1 MATWTNNN
9 ATYYINPAYLTFVEN
24 SGYGANLIQVSASSS
39 CYISVY
45 IPGVIDYSDADKNYK
60 RWKIT
65 AYNNKFPD
73 NGKFYIYSRL
83 EKDGTSALI
92 VYDKTLRG
100 VHGGEIVEVEDEFG
114 QMTKQEGEFDENHP
128 YFYIHIGEVSETD
141 GQRVRNIS
149 YDTGY
154 LTSNKSND
162 DKAGASEMWE
172 LDKFSTPWLIKA
184 KQWLGSFTVKG
195 FVKLIGGLVFSK
207 GIEGDDKIVTDLKR
221 SSDSD
226 NEYILDEEGN
236 PVIDEN
242 GYPTLNPW
250 YVPVSDNTIPTTK
263 YVQDQFEGYDGKFIH
278 KDKDDRTEHS
288 LEIGKDLT
296 VEGKT
301 ALEGEVNIHGVLEA
315 NEKASFKDEVEV
327 EGAAV
332 LKGNVQ
338 VDGTATFNDDI
349 SVEGTSI
356 LKGDTL
362 VGGSATFENDVAVE
376 KNLEVESDLSFGG
389 VLTMAGKEINNF
401 TRFYDEEKPISS
413 DASFYSALMTDQRIE
428 EEVGKIGDKY
438 IRKDKEDTAKGH
450 ITFEKGITVN
460 DLAKLLNLEVDELA
474 TIARAIVQVIGSSK
488 FVDGFAG
495 EGFQIWQDIASG
507 DWTMTLDRITVR
519 KVMTIYE
526 LIIQKIRSVGGT
538 IVVSSGNGRVKE
550 VEKVG
555 TEYRLSFEDVNTF
568 DTGDLI
574 RCKVYSAVG
583 MKDYWVEVTRV
594 VGEWVYTRASEYGD
608 AIPEVG
614 DEVVLMGNTR
624 NTLRQN
630 MILISAT
637 EDGQP
642 RFDCM
647 DGIKSKSFENCL
659 KVRVGCLDGISDDR
673 FPSDLQPNG
682 YGIYGNNCFLTGVFV
697 LSNGTDVRTQFSIL
711 EGMIRSEISS
721 VRSEIN
727 AKDNYLSNSSFSE
740 NLLMWS
746 YENDVRVFNTSGGLL
761 HFNGDLY
768 SDKRIFAGVV
778 ENGGKNVLR
787 IKKSFIK
794 QYNRDFSMQP
804 AFSMYEEEIETEE
817 GTVIVERY
825 KPRMFYISFKYMCT
839 SPGTLNIY
847 FDGETEDGSFESY
860 QPITYSEYVSS
871 SSSFSLKE
879 ISGKWNGTGNFYL
892 SFDGDIFI
900 YDLAL
905 ADNALAD
912 LEEKFT
918 MRFEMTDQKIQANGE
933 AIKKSDSKIEKYY
946 SEWKL
951 TAEGMSSS
959 FNKQLSDQYSKITKE
974 YSGKI
979 EQTAESLTVDYEKKI
994 KDSYDNTKAEYSTLI
1009 ETTAEGIT
1017 VTMTEYIDN
1026 IKSDLES
1033 ADQGLIED
1041 YEAKIAASARELT
1054 SDYQAAIKNL
1064 KDGTIANMQSQISQ
1078 NAESIT
1084 TKVSKTDF
1092 NALGQRVSTAETK
1105 INQTA
1110 EKVELRALKSDLDA
1124 LSGEMETKY
1133 SELSVEADSIKTSVG
1148 NLDSSLEAA
1157 IKRIQ
1162 GAEDALDAVE
1172 DKTDELDKYLDEAF
1186 KDGIIDEAE
1195 AIAIK
1200 KYLNS
1205 LANTMAGLQS
1215 SYNNVINHEALSGK
1229 TERTVL
1235 VEKYGTLVSKYNSL
1249 VSAISTAIADGKA
1262 TDEESKSV
1270 DNAFADFNAAID
1282 AFNSALENARYKIAG
1297 FYAEKAVD
1305 TAEKALYDALP
1316 DDYKTKEG
1324 TYASALVQMAEGIS
1338 TIAGRFDSSGKLIEG
1353 AGWVTTAQGNQLW
1366 ATNNT
1371 VNALDN
1377 TVKNNTTLIN
1387 QQADNITLLATETDA
1402 LGTRQTTLEQT
1413 ANGLSLRVT
1422 NVETGNTTNS
1432 NKISAID
1439 VRLSA
1444 IESFVGEGGDIEG
1457 NFDSFKNALD
1467 ELAADITSNTE
1478 KAAAAQKTA
1487 DEAKDFSESNLTK
1500 INQNAQQITA
1510 LAGKVTTDAS
1520 GNITNIS
1527 TSGLVLD
1534 SEFASLFSTEVS
1546 SQGIAKTAQ
1555 LDAYVL
1561 ETKLGDLVSEIQI
1574 SADQINLSGVI
1585 TSDMLSPT
1593 LKSSLAS
1600 SSEVNALQDSLN
1612 QSVANLNTTISGLQ
1626 TEVSQKASLKNLN
1639 DKVSELN
1646 TALSGK
1652 ADTSLKNAVVDGNTL
1667 IVGGYINAD
1676 LIQASELRI
1685 TKSQVSG
1692 LGALSEKDSVSLSDL
1707 GGTIIVDGYIKTDL
1721 IKADAII
1728 TKQLVTDSD
1737 YNGYA
1742 VEVKDGHLHMKKDNH
1757 WAITINADDNVP
1769 AIWVSG
1775 TDGKSVGMTPDSL
1788 YYNYGSNKNI
1798 SFSNGSLNLD
1808 YAATIKGFA
1817 IGNFHSS
1824 TFTGTTDFAVASG
1837 TKTLPSSTIYPG
1849 KVIFVKCN
1857 GSVTFKASGTDKI
1870 VKWSS
1875 NSQVESVSAD
1885 GSSLFFISNGSGL
1898 WYGFVC
1904 H

>member
-1 MATWTNNN
+1 MIQITPPQNPQYW
-9 ATYYINPAYLTFVEN
+9 INQRALTFSEN
-24 SGYGANLIQVSASSS
+24 DLENVNRIAVSLVSGTVIM
-39 CYISVY
+39 VY
-45 IPGVIDYSDADKNYK
+45 EKGVIDYA
-60 RWKIT
+60 
-65 AYNNKFPD
+65 PD
-73 NGKFYIYSRL
+73 GNFQKWALKGYSTRLVSNSAHHIYARLSRT
-83 EKDGTSALI
+83 EKDALI
-92 VYDKTLRG
+92 VFSINNYNIDGSITTIVTDANGNPVLDEDGKEQTTTSEPNPNYWY
-100 VHGGEIVEVEDEFG
+100 VKIGEITATVGNSKRELTYDSG
-114 QMTKQEGEFDENHP
+114 ALGTKKGEA
-128 YFYIHIGEVSETD
+128 ETGD
-141 GQRVRNIS
+141 WN
-149 YDTGY
+149 
-154 LTSNKSND
+154 
-162 DKAGASEMWE
+162 EMFE
-172 LDKFSTPWLIKA
+172 LSKQSTPWLIFV
-184 KQWLGSFTVKG
+184 KQMFYEFTVKNPITLLSG
-195 FVKLIGGLVFSK
+195 LIFKNNK
-207 GIEGDDKIVTDLKR
+207 GVEKKVTDVKR
-221 SSDSD
+221 STDGD
-226 NEYILDEEGN
+226 NEYLLDEEGN
-236 PVIDEN
+236 PI
-242 GYPTLNPW
+242 LNAEGSAVKDDS
-250 YVPVSDNTIPTTK
+250 YVPVSDETIPTTK
-263 YVQDQFEGYDGKFIH
+263 YVEEKIEGFEGKYIRKDVDDG
-278 KDKDDRTEHS
+278 TPHS
-288 LEIGKDLT
+288 L
-296 VEGKT
+296 
-301 ALEGEVNIHGVLEA
+301 
-315 NEKASFKDEVEV
+315 
-327 EGAAV
+327 
-332 LKGNVQ
+332 
-338 VDGTATFNDDI
+338 
-349 SVEGTSI
+349 SVG
-356 LKGDTL
+356 
-362 VGGSATFENDVAVE
+362 
-376 KNLEVESDLSFGG
+376 KNLEVGGSSTTKGDSKVEGNLSSDGTLSVKGEAVIDSSLEVGGNSTTKGDSKVEGALSVDGKATFKDGFSSSGESKINGDLLLNEKKIS
-389 VLTMAGKEINNF
+389 NF
-401 TRFYDEEKPISS
+401 TRFYDEKKPVSS
-413 DASFYSALMTDQRIE
+413 DVSFYSALMTDQRIE

-438 IRKDKEDTAKGH
+438 IRKDKEDTAKEH

-507 DWTMTLDRITVR
+507 DWTMTLDRLTVR

-594 VGEWVYTRASEYGD
+594 VGEWIYTRASEYED

-847 FDGETEDGSFESY
+847 FDGETEDGSFELY

-918 MRFEMTDQKIQANGE
+918 MRFEMTDKKIQANGE

-951 TAEGMSSS
+951 TAEEMSSS
-959 FNKQLSDQYSKITKE
+959 FNKQLSDQYSKITEE

-1041 YEAKIAASARELT
+1041 YEAKIAASAKELT

-1064 KDGTIANMQSQISQ
+1064 KDGTIANMQSQINQ

-1148 NLDSSLEAA
+1148 NLDSNLEAA

-1172 DKTDELDKYLDEAF
+1172 EKTDELDKYLDEAF

-1215 SYNNVINHEALSGK
+1215 SYNNVVNHEALSGK

-1305 TAEKALYDALP
+1305 TAEKALYNALP

-1377 TVKNNTTLIN
+1377 TVKNNTSLIN
-1387 QQADNITLLATETDA
+1387 QQADKITSLVTETDA

-1413 ANGLSLRVT
+1413 ADGLSIRVT

-1457 NFDSFKNALD
+1457 SFDSFKNALD

-1487 DEAKDFSESNLTK
+1487 DEAKGLSESNLTK

-1546 SQGIAKTAQ
+1546 SQGIAKAAQ

-1561 ETKLGDLVSEIQI
+1561 ETELGDLVSKIQI

-1652 ADTSLKNAVVDGNTL
+1652 ADTSLKNAVIEGNTL

-1692 LGALSEKDSVSLSDL
+1692 LGALSAKDSVSLSDL

-1721 IKADAII
+1721 INADSIV

-1737 YNGYA
+1737 SNGYD
-1742 VEVKDGHLHMKKDNH
+1742 VEVKDGHLYMKKDNH

-1769 AIWVSG
+1769 SIWVSG
-1775 TDGKSVGMTPDSL
+1775 TDGKSVGITSDTL

-1798 SFSNGSLNLD
+1798 RFSNGSLDLD
-1808 YAATIKGFA
+1808 YAATIRGFA

-1824 TFTGTTDFAVASG
+1824 ILTGTTDFVVASG
-1837 TKTLPSSTIYPG
+1837 TKTLPPSTIYPG

-1857 GSVTFKASGTDKI
+1857 GRVTFKASGTDKI
-1870 VKWSS
+1870 VKWSA
-1875 NSQVESVSAD
+1875 NSQVDSVSAD